1 MKKIYAVI
9 AASLL
14 AFSGCNVLDTK
25 DLSNY
30 GPDVWNDSKLTSAFL
45 TDIYGNV
52 LNLTWPRD
60 GGNSDECLGI
70 MGKDAVQP
78 NNSSF
83 KFWPYTSIRNINTLL
98 KNVDEGTLPESE
110 KNLMKGQAYFMRA
123 FQYFKM
129 VRLHG
134 GVPIIKEPQSLEDDL
149 NVKRNSTAECFEFIL
164 SDLDEAA
171 KLLPVKNSGD
181 SYGRIDQCIV
191 AAFKSRVLLYKASP
205 QFNPSSPYNNS
216 YWKDAYNAAKSAK
229 ELLDQNG
236 YGLVDNYTD
245 VFETK
250 KHSEAILPIIYSNP
264 TKVNG
269 RAEDA
274 VRPLSESKNATG
286 GDQPTWGL
294 VESFPMKDGKKA
306 GESDKYSY
314 NVQEFWKNRDPRFD
328 AVIVYNGGIYELSGK
343 AGRRQYTTPK
353 IANSLDAFGYNIQ
366 GEHHNRTGLYCKKG
380 IMEELPVA
388 QVTLNDVDWLE
399 IRYPEI
405 MFNLAETANENG
417 STAEGYETLVAI
429 RKRAGIEPGVNNLYG
444 LKAGM
449 SREEM
454 RLALLDEKRIEFCFE
469 GQRFWDLR
477 RHRMLHTYLNGQHKY
492 GILANVKAGIDMT
505 DAMNR
510 AASYTLMP
518 EEFDYQV
525 IDLIF
530 QNPTGEDAM
539 YMPESYYFFPISKDE
554 IEKNPNLDQNKD
566 WGGSFDPVL

>member
-328 AVIVYNGGIYELSGK
+328 AVIVYNGSIYELSGK
-343 AGRRQYTTPK
+343 AGRRQYTTPN

>member
-205 QFNPSSPYNNS
+205 QFNPSNPYNNS

-314 NVQEFWKNRDPRFD
+314 NVQEFWKYRDPRFD

-343 AGRRQYTTPK
+343 AGRRQYTTPN

-429 RKRAGIEPGVNNLYG
+429 RKRAGIEPGANNLYG

-492 GILANVKAGIDMT
+492 GILANLKAGIDMT

-530 QNPTGEDAM
+530 QNPTSEDAM

>member
-110 KNLMKGQAYFMRA
+110 KDLMKGQAYFMRA

-343 AGRRQYTTPK
+343 AGRRQYTTPN

-429 RKRAGIEPGVNNLYG
+429 RKRAGIEPGANNLYG

>member
-9 AASLL
+9 VASLL
-14 AFSGCNVLDTK
+14 SLGGCDVLDTK
-25 DLSNY
+25 DLNNY
-30 GPDVWNDSKLTSAFL
+30 GPDVWNDSKLSSAFL

-60 GGNSDECLGI
+60 GRNSDECLGI

-78 NNSSF
+78 NNEEF
-83 KFWPYTSIRNINTLL
+83 KFWPYASIRNINTLL
-98 KNVDEGTLPESE
+98 KNIDLGTLPESE
-110 KNLMKGQAYFMRA
+110 KNTMKGQAYFMRA

-129 VRLHG
+129 VRLYG
-134 GVPIIKEPQSLEDDL
+134 GVPIIREPQSLEDDL
-149 NVKRNSTAECFEFIL
+149 NVKRNSTAECFDFIL
-164 SDLDEAA
+164 SDLEEAA
-171 KLLPVKNSGD
+171 TLLPVKYSGD
-181 SYGRIDQCIV
+181 NYGRIDQCIV

-205 QFNPSSPYNNS
+205 QFNPASPYDNA
-216 YWKDAYNAAKSAK
+216 YWKDALAAAKAAK

-236 YGLVDNYTD
+236 FGMIDNYTD

-250 KHSEAILPIIYSNP
+250 KHREAILPIIYSNP
-264 TKVNG
+264 TKTNA
-269 RAEDA
+269 RSEDG

-286 GDQPTWGL
+286 EDQPTWGL
-294 VESFPMKDGKKA
+294 AGSFPMKDGKKA
-306 GESDKYSY
+306 GESGKYAY

-328 AVIVYNGGIYELSGK
+328 AVIVWNGGIYELSGK
-343 AGRRQYTTPK
+343 AGRRQYTTPN

-366 GEHHNRTGLYCKKG
+366 GEHHNRTGLYCRKG
-380 IMEELPVA
+380 IMEQLPVA
-388 QVTLNDVDWLE
+388 QVTLNDVDWIE
-399 IRYPEI
+399 MRYPEI
-405 MFNLAETANENG
+405 LFNLAETANENG
-417 STAEGYETLVAI
+417 STAEGYEALTAV
-429 RKRAGIEPGVNNLYG
+429 RKRAGIEPGTDNLYG

-454 RLALLDEKRIEFCFE
+454 RNALLDEKRIEFCFE

-477 RHRMLHTYLNGQHKY
+477 RYRLLHSSLNGQHKY
-492 GILANVKAGIDMT
+492 GILANLKAGINMT

-518 EEFDYQV
+518 EEFDYEV

-539 YMPESYYFFPISKDE
+539 YMPETYYFFPIAKEE
-554 IEKNPNLDQNKD
+554 IEKNPNLEQNMG
-566 WGGSFDPVL
+566 WGGSFNPVL

>member
-343 AGRRQYTTPK
+343 AGRRQYTTPN

>member
-328 AVIVYNGGIYELSGK
+328 AVIVYNGSIYELSGK
-343 AGRRQYTTPK
+343 AGRRQYTTPN

-530 QNPTGEDAM
+530 QNPTSEDAM

>member
-1 MKKIYAVI
+1 M
-9 AASLL
+9 
-14 AFSGCNVLDTK
+14 
-25 DLSNY
+25 
-30 GPDVWNDSKLTSAFL
+30 WNDSKLTSAFL

-205 QFNPSSPYNNS
+205 QFNPSNPYNNS

-343 AGRRQYTTPK
+343 AGRRQYTTPN

-429 RKRAGIEPGVNNLYG
+429 RKRAGIEPGANNLYG

-492 GILANVKAGIDMT
+492 GILANLKAGIDMT

-530 QNPTGEDAM
+530 QNPTSEDAM

>member
-1 MKKIYAVI
+1 M
-9 AASLL
+9 
-14 AFSGCNVLDTK
+14 G
-25 DLSNY
+25 
-30 GPDVWNDSKLTSAFL
+30 NDSKLTSAFL

-205 QFNPSSPYNNS
+205 QFNPSNPYNNS

-343 AGRRQYTTPK
+343 AGRRQYTTPN

-429 RKRAGIEPGVNNLYG
+429 RKRAGIEPGANNLYG

-492 GILANVKAGIDMT
+492 GILANLKAGIDMT

-530 QNPTGEDAM
+530 QNPTSEDAM

>member
-343 AGRRQYTTPK
+343 AGRRQYTTPN

-429 RKRAGIEPGVNNLYG
+429 RKRAGIEPGANNLYG

>member
-343 AGRRQYTTPK
+343 AGRRQYTTPN

-429 RKRAGIEPGVNNLYG
+429 RKRAGIEPGANNLYG

-530 QNPTGEDAM
+530 QNPTSEDAM

>member
-328 AVIVYNGGIYELSGK
+328 AVIVYNGGFYELSGK
-343 AGRRQYTTPK
+343 AGRRQYTTPN

-417 STAEGYETLVAI
+417 STADGYETLVAI

>member
-343 AGRRQYTTPK
+343 AGRRQYTTPN

-492 GILANVKAGIDMT
+492 GILANLKAGIDMT

-530 QNPTGEDAM
+530 QNPTSEDAM

>member
-205 QFNPSSPYNNS
+205 QFNPSNPYNNS

-343 AGRRQYTTPK
+343 AGRRQYTTPN

-429 RKRAGIEPGVNNLYG
+429 RKRAGIEPGANNLYG
-444 LKAGM
+444 LKARM

-492 GILANVKAGIDMT
+492 GILANLKAGIDMT

-530 QNPTGEDAM
+530 QNPTSEDAM

>member
-205 QFNPSSPYNNS
+205 QFNPSNPYNNS

-343 AGRRQYTTPK
+343 AGRRQYTTPN

-429 RKRAGIEPGVNNLYG
+429 RKRAGIEPGANNLYG

-492 GILANVKAGIDMT
+492 GILANLKAGIDMT

-510 AASYTLMP
+510 AASYTFMP

-530 QNPTGEDAM
+530 QNPTSEDAM

>member
-205 QFNPSSPYNNS
+205 QFNPSNPYNNS

-294 VESFPMKDGKKA
+294 VESFLMKDGKKA

-343 AGRRQYTTPK
+343 AGRRQYTTPN

-429 RKRAGIEPGVNNLYG
+429 RKRAGIEPGANNLYG

-492 GILANVKAGIDMT
+492 GILANLKAGIDMT

-530 QNPTGEDAM
+530 QNPTSEDAM

>member
-60 GGNSDECLGI
+60 GVNSDECLGI

-205 QFNPSSPYNNS
+205 QFNPSNPYNNS

-343 AGRRQYTTPK
+343 AGRRQYTTPN

-429 RKRAGIEPGVNNLYG
+429 RKRAGIEPGANNLYG

-492 GILANVKAGIDMT
+492 GILANLKAGIDMT

-530 QNPTGEDAM
+530 QNPTSEDAM

>member
-205 QFNPSSPYNNS
+205 QFNPSNPYNNS

-343 AGRRQYTTPK
+343 AGRRQYTTPN

-429 RKRAGIEPGVNNLYG
+429 RKRAGIEPGANNLYG

-492 GILANVKAGIDMT
+492 GILANLKAGIDMT

-530 QNPTGEDAM
+530 QNPTSEDAM

-554 IEKNPNLDQNKD
+554 IEKNPNLDQNKN

>member
-9 AASLL
+9 AASLF

-110 KNLMKGQAYFMRA
+110 KDLMKGQAYFMRA

-250 KHSEAILPIIYSNP
+250 KHSEAILPIIFSNP

-328 AVIVYNGGIYELSGK
+328 AIIVYNGGIYELSGK
-343 AGRRQYTTPK
+343 AGRRQYTTPN

-429 RKRAGIEPGVNNLYG
+429 RKRAGIEPGANNLYG

>member
-205 QFNPSSPYNNS
+205 QFNPSNPYNNR

-343 AGRRQYTTPK
+343 AGRRQYTTPN

-429 RKRAGIEPGVNNLYG
+429 RKRAGIEPGANNLYG

-469 GQRFWDLR
+469 GQRVWDLR

-492 GILANVKAGIDMT
+492 GILANLKAGIDMT

-530 QNPTGEDAM
+530 QNPTSEDAM

>member
-134 GVPIIKEPQSLEDDL
+134 GVPIIKEPQALEDDL

-205 QFNPSSPYNNS
+205 QFNPSNPYNNS

-294 VESFPMKDGKKA
+294 VESFLMKDGKKA

-343 AGRRQYTTPK
+343 AGRRQYTTPN

-388 QVTLNDVDWLE
+388 QVTPNDVDWLE

-429 RKRAGIEPGVNNLYG
+429 RKRAGIEPGANNLYG

-492 GILANVKAGIDMT
+492 GILANLKAGIDMT

-530 QNPTGEDAM
+530 QNPTSEDAM

>member
-205 QFNPSSPYNNS
+205 QFNPSNPYNNS

-343 AGRRQYTTPK
+343 AGRRQYTTPN

-429 RKRAGIEPGVNNLYG
+429 RKRAGIEPGANNLYG

-492 GILANVKAGIDMT
+492 GILANLKAGIDMT

-525 IDLIF
+525 I
-530 QNPTGEDAM
+530 AM

>member
-205 QFNPSSPYNNS
+205 QFNPSNPYNNR

-343 AGRRQYTTPK
+343 AGRRQYTTPN

-429 RKRAGIEPGVNNLYG
+429 RKRAGIEPGANNLYG

-492 GILANVKAGIDMT
+492 GILANLKAGIDMT

-530 QNPTGEDAM
+530 QNPTSEDAM

>member
-205 QFNPSSPYNNS
+205 QFNPSNPYNNS

-343 AGRRQYTTPK
+343 AGRRQYTTPNS
-353 IANSLDAFGYNIQ
+353 ANSLDAFGYNIQ

-429 RKRAGIEPGVNNLYG
+429 RKRAGIEPGANNLYG

-492 GILANVKAGIDMT
+492 GILANLKAGIDMT

-530 QNPTGEDAM
+530 QNPTSEDAM